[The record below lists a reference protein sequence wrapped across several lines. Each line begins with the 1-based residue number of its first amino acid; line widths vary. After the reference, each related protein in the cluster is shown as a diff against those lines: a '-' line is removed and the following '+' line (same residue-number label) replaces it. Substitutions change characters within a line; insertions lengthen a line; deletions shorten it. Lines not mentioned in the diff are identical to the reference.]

1 MKAFE
6 KLYPKPPD
14 TCHYSIMAMWNERR
28 RVWKAALNWTL
39 KTAAELDRQN
49 APIDM
54 NEVIEQELKDK

>member
-39 KTAAELDRQN
+39 KTAAELDR
-49 APIDM
+49 
-54 NEVIEQELKDK
+54 